1 MWLPGVITFSDNGM
15 FEANGALVTAPGG
28 CDVLFEGDYFE
39 AVPISTV
46 TAPAH
51 NVTWTNCRGTG
62 TGQQWFGF
70 GVWNCT
76 N

>member
-1 MWLPGVITFSDNGM
+1 M
-15 FEANGALVTAPGG
+15 F
-28 CDVLFEGDYFE
+28 CSSEGDYFE